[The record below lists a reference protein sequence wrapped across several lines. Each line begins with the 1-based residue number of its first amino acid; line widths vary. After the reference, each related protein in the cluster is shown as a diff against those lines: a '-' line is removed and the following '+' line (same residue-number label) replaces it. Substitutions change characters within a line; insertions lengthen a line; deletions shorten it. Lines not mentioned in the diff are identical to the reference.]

1 MQIPYAKQSINQDDI
16 DQVIETLQSDFLTQ
30 GPKVE
35 KFENELSKYVGVKY
49 AVSTNSATSALHISC
64 MALELKK
71 NDTVWTSPISF
82 VASSNCALYCGANID
97 FVDIDPLTFNLC
109 NKKLKEKLILAKK
122 QNKIPKI
129 LIAVHMAGQSCDME
143 TIYQLSK
150 EFKFKVIEDASHA
163 IGGKYKDSLI
173 GSCNYSDITIFSF
186 HPVKI
191 ITTAEGGM
199 AVTNNKEVSRKLKLF
214 SSHGITR
221 DDSEMT
227 KEKEGSWYYQQILLG
242 YNYRMNDLQAS
253 LGISQLKRID
263 TFVKKRHLIAQ
274 QYFNKLDNLPIIL
287 PYLNTNSYSA
297 FHLFIIQLKLDKI
310 KMTHKEVFEN
320 LRKSGINVNLH
331 YIPIHLHPYYTELG
345 FKKGAFPNSE
355 NYYATAISLPM
366 FPDLKTEEIEYIT
379 DKIKN
384 ILL

>member
-1 MQIPYAKQSINQDDI
+1 MQIPYAKQSVNQDDI

-30 GPKVE
+30 GPQVE

-150 EFKFKVIEDASHA
+150 EYKFKVIEDASHA
-163 IGGKYKDSLI
+163 IGGKYKDLLI

-310 KMTHKEVFEN
+310 KITHKEVFET

-355 NYYATAISLPM
+355 NYYASAISLPM